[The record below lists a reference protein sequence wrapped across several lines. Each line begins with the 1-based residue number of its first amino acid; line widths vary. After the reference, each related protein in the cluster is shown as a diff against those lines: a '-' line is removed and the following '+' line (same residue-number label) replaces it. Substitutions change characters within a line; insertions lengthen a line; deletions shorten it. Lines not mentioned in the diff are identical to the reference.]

1 MFMGF
6 LKYSELC
13 IRTTLTFTI
22 HFKLRITILNIR
34 NILSFP
40 FNELIVK
47 VYKNVL
53 QFYKMTSFEKKNPLE
68 NLSNLCACRPGYVS
82 GTHGSKKLD
91 SLP

>member
-1 MFMGF
+1 MAY

-22 HFKLRITILNIR
+22 HYKLRITILNIR
-34 NILSFP
+34 NILSFL

-53 QFYKMTSFEKKNPLE
+53 QFHKMTSFEKKSVGNFVKFVCV
-68 NLSNLCACRPGYVS
+68 STRLCQR
-82 GTHGSKKLD
+82 D
-91 SLP
+91 SWEQKARQFALG

>member
-1 MFMGF
+1 MFMAF

-47 VYKNVL
+47 VNKNVL
-53 QFYKMTSFEKKNPLE
+53 QFYKMTSFEKKKSVGNFVKFVCM
-68 NLSNLCACRPGYVS
+68 STRLCQR
-82 GTHGSKKLD
+82 D
-91 SLP
+91 SWEQKA

>member
-1 MFMGF
+1 MAY

-47 VYKNVL
+47 VNKNVL
-53 QFYKMTSFEKKNPLE
+53 QFYKMTSFEKKIRWKICQICVHVDQVMSEGLIWAK
-68 NLSNLCACRPGYVS
+68 S
-82 GTHGSKKLD
+82 
-91 SLP
+91 